1 MLRVVSPGELETCT
15 CACVERTVCIEPEE
29 YPRCFE
35 CPRPVR
41 QYHSLNVESR
51 WVYLVWALREPAL
64 GRPGSSSLSLQE
76 LWRMNS
82 LDPEPV
88 VHLPLEDR
96 DLLDRVWQV
105 ADDQVRCAELHMQRI
120 AEIVWRWESAG
131 EVYRQHIS
139 EGALDDIS
147 ELVQSYRRQFE
158 MIGNGL
164 ASDII

>member
-15 CACVERTVCIEPEE
+15 CARVERTVCIEPED
-29 YPRCFE
+29 YPRCFV
-35 CPRPVR
+35 CLRPVR

-76 LWRMNS
+76 LSRMTS
-82 LDPEPV
+82 LDPPPV
-88 VHLPLEDR
+88 VDS
-96 DLLDRVWQV
+96 DLLERAWQV
-105 ADDQVRCAELHMQRI
+105 ATDQLRCMELHMQRI

-131 EVYRQHIS
+131 EVYRQDIS
-139 EGALDDIS
+139 ERAVDDIS